1 MNLVENEKHQARQ
14 SSNSPRHAPCHR
26 RVKET
31 NARFFD
37 VRAQP
42 ARDTNTFFG
51 TVERII
57 TDKYVCAREVART
70 PSHFLARCQVPTVHS
85 RKRRLNSP

>member
-42 ARDTNTFFG
+42 GRL
-51 TVERII
+51 
-57 TDKYVCAREVART
+57 
-70 PSHFLARCQVPTVHS
+70 P
-85 RKRRLNSP
+85 RRMQETQILFSALWNELLLINMYALVK